1 MREVDSIEYYIMRL
15 EEELNDLHPDDP
27 EIKVLE
33 DEINRLRI
41 LCDNIKKKIRSDEN
55 EVRQN

>member
-55 EVRQN
+55 EVQ